1 MDEIPNLPF
10 GQLSRSMQKFIGYKN
25 VRPSVLEQLGL
36 RPDKV
41 YAKFS
46 WILCRYEKC
55 LHTVDGK
62 LFVCPSSIMMFL
74 QKLVEQVK
82 PDIAA

>member
-1 MDEIPNLPF
+1 MDELPNKPF

-55 LHTVDGK
+55 LHTVDGE
-62 LFVCPSSIMMFL
+62 LFVCPSSIL
-74 QKLVEQVK
+74 KLVEQMIT
-82 PDIAA
+82 DIGA